1 MLFIEIN
8 ELYAVYFNK
17 YIFNVGKQRVHTMIA
32 NRTYFARIFRT
43 RLEDIIIINPC
54 LRDETSIGMVDIQFR
69 IIHFTGAARRW
80 LARTIRWRHTNVP
93 CSSRESEFSSWRTDL

>member
-17 YIFNVGKQRVHTMIA
+17 YIFNVGKQRAHMMIA

-43 RLEDIIIINPC
+43 RLEDN
-54 LRDETSIGMVDIQFR
+54 
-69 IIHFTGAARRW
+69 
-80 LARTIRWRHTNVP
+80 N
-93 CSSRESEFSSWRTDL
+93 